1 MENIM
6 MNTMLVDLVIVYND
20 TVMYS
25 KLQFEKPMSKA
36 DDIAVTATAR
46 Q

>member
-1 MENIM
+1 
-6 MNTMLVDLVIVYND
+6 MLVDLVIVYNE

-25 KLQFEKPMSKA
+25 KLQLENPMSKA
-36 DDIAVTATAR
+36 EDIAVTATAR